1 MVHPSGAKSWAM
13 RFRRPSGRAG
23 NLTLGPVDLDA
34 KGVGGEPVI
43 GGSLTLAAARRLATR
58 INHDLSLGRDPIG
71 ERAAEKAKKA
81 GADRTTFG
89 GAARAFLVEHAIP
102 KTRYARDT
110 ASILGF
116 RIDGASAVAAP
127 GGLAERWADRPL
139 ADIDVDTVLAFI
151 AECRQKGIPRPLD
164 RAGHRT
170 E

>member
-1 MVHPSGAKSWAM
+1 M
-13 RFRRPSGRAG
+13 
-23 NLTLGPVDLDA
+23 
-34 KGVGGEPVI
+34 I
-43 GGSLTLAAARRLATR
+43 GGPLTLAPPGGWRRGSTATCPWPR
-58 INHDLSLGRDPIG
+58 PDG

-127 GGLAERWADRPL
+127 GGLAERWADMPL

-151 AECRQKGIPRPLD
+151 AECRR
-164 RAGHRT
+164 RASPAARSRGASRRIIRGSAPSLR
-170 E
+170 